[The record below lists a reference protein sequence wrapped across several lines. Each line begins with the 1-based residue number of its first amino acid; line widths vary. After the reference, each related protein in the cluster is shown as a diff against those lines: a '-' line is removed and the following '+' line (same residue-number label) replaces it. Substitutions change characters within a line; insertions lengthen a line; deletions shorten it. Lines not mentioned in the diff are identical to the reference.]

1 MVKVGRRIPSR
12 ARIDRL
18 SLPRDHGLMD
28 RLNHQVRC
36 FERPGSPIRPGTTRR
51 CRVENSSIGNRRTAA
66 FNPRRTRLLSAT
78 NSANRSRHQTGSAQG
93 MEVTRRLG
101 PVDVLVL
108 SAWCGLAG
116 GLFEVGTTICVRNL
130 IATTRGYLMS
140 RHFVWLAPLSNLM
153 LFAAMGLLLAAV
165 TWLWPRRGGWLVPRF
180 ITFLAVLPVLMVTS
194 TRLYPIAWTILAAGI
209 ASCIAQILE
218 WNAPRIRRRLL
229 LSFPGLL
236 VLVLILAGW
245 VVGGEWLRE
254 RRESGSP
261 SPPGDPPNVLLITL
275 DTVRANHLS
284 VYGYE
289 RSTTPTLE
297 RLAKEGVRFDG
308 ARATA
313 PWTVP
318 SHASIFTARWPHDL
332 GVNWD
337 TPLDEKFPTLAEF
350 LGSHGYATAGFV
362 ANTMECSYDRG
373 LSRGFTHYEDYGLE
387 HLLPFRTAWLV
398 DYFLQVVSDA
408 GVFVGRAFDIG
419 PFRPMQDSC
428 VARLFIRWPRKD
440 AGSINHAFID
450 WLSRRRDPKRPFLAF
465 LNYYDAHAPY
475 VLPMGAEYRFGLVP
489 RRPADFI
496 FLMEDWETIDKLTL
510 RPVLRDLARD
520 SYDNCLAY
528 LDQRLGELFDELQ
541 RQGVLDR
548 TLLIVTADHG
558 EGLGEHGL
566 FDHGES
572 LYVPEIRVPLLI
584 VLPAGR
590 RSTGIVRETV
600 SLRDLSATI
609 LDLVGLEQGSPF
621 PGRSL
626 AYLWRDASR
635 GAGSADVDGA
645 ISELPKPNPYDPNHG
660 RSPAHRGPLTSL
672 AEGDFAYIR
681 NDGDGTEELFN
692 ERDDPG
698 ELHNL
703 VQGPAMQDVLDRF
716 RRRLGAMKANP
727 PPRVP

>member
-1 MVKVGRRIPSR
+1 MI
-12 ARIDRL
+12 
-18 SLPRDHGLMD
+18 
-28 RLNHQVRC
+28 
-36 FERPGSPIRPGTTRR
+36 
-51 CRVENSSIGNRRTAA
+51 
-66 FNPRRTRLLSAT
+66 AT
-78 NSANRSRHQTGSAQG
+78 NSATRNIRRARSAPVMADS
-93 MEVTRRLG
+93 RRLG

-108 SAWCGLAG
+108 SAWCGLGG
-116 GLFEVGTTICVRNL
+116 GLLEVATTVSVRNL
-130 IATTRGYLMS
+130 IATTRGYLMT
-140 RHFVWLAPLSNLM
+140 RHFVWLAPLSNLT
-153 LFAAMGLLLAAV
+153 FFSAMGLLLAAV
-165 TWLWPRRGGWLVPRF
+165 VWMWPRRGGWLVPRF

-209 ASCIAQILE
+209 ASCIVPILE
-218 WNAPRIRRRLL
+218 WNAPRLRRQLL

-236 VLVLILAGW
+236 VLVLIPAGW
-245 VVGGEWLRE
+245 VVGGEWLME
-254 RRESGSP
+254 RHESGRP

-275 DTVRANHLS
+275 DTVRADHLS

-289 RSTTPTLE
+289 RPTTPTLE
-297 RLAKEGVRFDG
+297 RLAKKGIRFDG

-318 SHASIFTARWPHDL
+318 SHSSIFTAHWPHEL

-337 TPLDEKFPTLAEF
+337 TPLDEKYPTLAES

-373 LSRGFTHYEDYGLE
+373 LSRGFTHYDDYSLE

-398 DYFLQVVSDA
+398 DQFMQAVSDA

-419 PFRPMQDSC
+419 PFRPMQDSW

-440 AGSINHAFID
+440 AGSINHAFFD
-450 WLSRRRDPKRPFLAF
+450 WLSQRREPGRPFFAF
-465 LNYYDAHAPY
+465 LNYFDAHAPY
-475 VLPMGAEYRFGLVP
+475 VLPVGAEYRFGLVP
-489 RRPADFI
+489 RRPADFM
-496 FLMEDWETIDKLTL
+496 FLMEYWETIDKLTL
-510 RPVLRDLARD
+510 RPVYRDLARD

-528 LDQRLGELFDELQ
+528 LDQRLGELFNELE

-566 FDHGES
+566 FDHGGS
-572 LYVPEIRVPLLI
+572 LYRSEIQVPLLI

-590 RSTGIVRETV
+590 RSTGIVHETV
-600 SLRDLSATI
+600 SLRDLPATI
-609 LDLVGLEQGSPF
+609 LDLVGLEKGSPF

-626 AYLWRDASR
+626 VHLWRDPSR
-635 GAGSADVDGA
+635 GAGSADVGGA

-660 RSPAHRGPLTSL
+660 RSPAEHGPLTSL
-672 AEGDFAYIR
+672 AEGDFVYIR

-703 VQGPAMQDVLDRF
+703 VHVAAVQDVLELF
-716 RRRLGAMKANP
+716 RRHLDPMKANP
-727 PPRVP
+727 SQRVP

>member
-1 MVKVGRRIPSR
+1 MRGQKEEEIAYILIPFR
-12 ARIDRL
+12 E
-18 SLPRDHGLMD
+18 GG
-28 RLNHQVRC
+28 V
-36 FERPGSPIRPGTTRR
+36 
-51 CRVENSSIGNRRTAA
+51 
-66 FNPRRTRLLSAT
+66 NPRSSRPLSAT
-78 NSANRSRHQTGSAQG
+78 NSAGRDILRAKSDPSIVEGSP
-93 MEVTRRLG
+93 LG
-101 PVDVLVL
+101 ALDVLVL
-108 SAWCGLAG
+108 SAWCGLAS
-116 GLFEVGTTICVRNL
+116 GLLEVGTTISVRNL
-130 IATTRGYLMS
+130 VATTRGYLMT

-153 LFAAMGLLLAAV
+153 LFSAMGLLLAAAA
-165 TWLWPRRGGWLVPRF
+165 WMWPRRGGWFVARF

-209 ASCIAQILE
+209 ACCVTPILE
-218 WNAPRIRRRLL
+218 RNRPSLRRQLL

-236 VLVLILAGW
+236 VLVLIMAGW
-245 VVGGEWLRE
+245 DVGGEWLMA
-254 RRESGSP
+254 RRESGRP
-261 SPPGDPPNVLLITL
+261 LPPGDPPNVLLITL

-289 RSTTPTLE
+289 RPTTPTLE
-297 RLAKEGVRFDG
+297 RLAKKGIRFDR

-318 SHASIFTARWPHDL
+318 SHASMFTARWPHDL

-337 TPLDEKFPTLAEF
+337 TPLDEKYPTLAES
-350 LGSHGYATAGFV
+350 LGSLGYATAGFV

-373 LSRGFTHYEDYGLE
+373 LSRGFTRYEDYTLE
-387 HLLPFRTAWLV
+387 HLLPFRTAWLI
-398 DYFLQVVSDA
+398 DHFLQAISDA

-419 PFRPMQDSC
+419 PFRPMADSW
-428 VARLFIRWPRKD
+428 VARQFIRWPRKD

-450 WLSRRRDPKRPFLAF
+450 WLSGRREPRRPFFAF

-475 VLPMGAEYRFGLVP
+475 VLPTGAEYRFGLVP

-496 FLMEDWETIDKLTL
+496 FLMEYWETIDKLTL

-528 LDQRLGELFDELQ
+528 LDQRLGELFNELQ
-541 RQGVLDR
+541 RRGVLDR

-566 FDHGES
+566 FDHGGS
-572 LYVPEIRVPLLI
+572 LYVPEIQVPLLI
-584 VLPAGR
+584 VLPADR

-600 SLRDLSATI
+600 SLRDLPATI
-609 LDLVGLEQGSPF
+609 LDLVGLEKGSPF

-626 AYLWRDASR
+626 AYLWRDSSR
-635 GAGSADVDGA
+635 GADSADVGGA
-645 ISELPKPNPYDPNHG
+645 ISELPMSNPYYPNQG
-660 RSPAHRGPLTSL
+660 RAPADRGPLTAL

-698 ELHNL
+698 ELNNL
-703 VQGPAMQDVLDRF
+703 VQVAAVQDVLELF
-716 RRRLGAMKANP
+716 RRHLDAMRSNP
-727 PPRVP
+727 PQLVP